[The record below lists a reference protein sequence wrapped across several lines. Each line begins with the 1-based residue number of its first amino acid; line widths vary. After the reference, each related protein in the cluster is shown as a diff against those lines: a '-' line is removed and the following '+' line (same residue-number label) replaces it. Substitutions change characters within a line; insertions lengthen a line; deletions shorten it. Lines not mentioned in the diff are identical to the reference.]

1 MSELTHS
8 APTHSRAYG
17 TAFASQLPLIGFEP
31 SDQPADVEIVLGDV
45 PLSID
50 APGAHGMFWSATSH
64 EVLFDVPGL
73 MRVYVADG
81 RRITVAPAGAS
92 DSDTILD
99 IELLLTGTPIAA
111 ALMQRGEMVLHGS
124 AALVEGGA
132 LVVTG
137 LNGSGKSSVVS
148 ALSTLG
154 LPIVC
159 DNLAVM
165 SPASRL
171 VEPHDTSHGG
181 EWLVQ
186 PGPSTVKLWHD
197 MAVALDRPVE
207 TGARISADV
216 NKYRFDVPAT
226 RLPVPVRAVVHL
238 ERAAVGVPQL
248 SRLTDA
254 EATVM
259 LMRDHFR
266 GKIARLSRPGAL
278 ADSASLAQ
286 AVPVYS
292 CLRPADG
299 IDPGVL
305 AQFILGGLE

>member
-1 MSELTHS
+1 MSALRSS
-8 APTHSRAYG
+8 APTNALAYG
-17 TAFASQLPLIGFEP
+17 TVFASELPLVGFGP
-31 SDQPADVEIVLGDV
+31 SDQPANVEIVLGDV

-50 APGAHGMFWSATSH
+50 APGAHGMFWSATSN

-73 MRVYVADG
+73 MRVHVADG

-92 DSDTILD
+92 SSDTLTD
-99 IELLLTGTPIAA
+99 IESLLTGTPIAA

-124 AALVEGGA
+124 AALVAGGA

-159 DNLAVM
+159 DNLSVM
-165 SPASRL
+165 T
-171 VEPHDTSHGG
+171 PHDAEEGG
-181 EWLVQ
+181 GWLVQ

-216 NKYRFDVPAT
+216 NKFRFDVPAT
-226 RLPVPVRAVVHL
+226 QSPVPVRAVVHL
-238 ERAAVGVPQL
+238 ERAAVGEPQL
-248 SRLTDA
+248 CRLADA

-259 LMRDHFR
+259 VMRDHFR
-266 GKIARLSRPGAL
+266 GKIARLCRPGAL

-292 CLRPADG
+292 CLRPAGG

-305 AQFILGGLE
+305 AQFILGSLE